1 MYIKKWGKL
10 QKVLTPTVVGE
21 MYCMKLKHSD
31 KRGFSARS
39 TGAIDDKG
47 LPSRSFKSKAHLEKA
62 SSSCIRFGEFE
73 TLNFSI
79 GVLPEDLAVF
89 HALYRTSIKG
99 RRDIV
104 MSMFDEEGIRS
115 VDDRYTSRVAE
126 IFNVTLKEL
135 GVSIDFLEDDYIGP
149 INDTNLVTHNL
160 NGKTILCSDYKFFI
174 IERIDEIVKDIYSVE
189 PVITEQDLRAKIIDK
204 LENTKYLVGPTQEE
218 LKKLNIDDMIDFVL
232 K

>member
-1 MYIKKWGKL
+1 
-10 QKVLTPTVVGE
+10 
-21 MYCMKLKHSD
+21 
-31 KRGFSARS
+31 
-39 TGAIDDKG
+39 
-47 LPSRSFKSKAHLEKA
+47 
-62 SSSCIRFGEFE
+62 
-73 TLNFSI
+73 
-79 GVLPEDLAVF
+79 
-89 HALYRTSIKG
+89 
-99 RRDIV
+99 

-149 INDTNLVTHNL
+149 INDTNLVTYNL

-218 LKKLNIDDMIDFVL
+218 LKKLDIDDMISFVL